1 MELENV
7 LKLIN
12 AVSESE
18 LTSFT
23 LEEGDTKLSFGADR
37 PDKYNNV
44 LNKSDIP
51 LADAKSAS
59 NEPAINRLTGD
70 RLSGN
75 EQMVNSLADDKL
87 PAGEPDSNSQTVT
100 SPLVGIFY
108 SAESPEAKDFVAV
121 GDTVKKGQ
129 VIGIIEAMKLMNE
142 IQSDYDGVV
151 TKILV
156 DNEQLVEYGQPMFVI
171 NPV

>member
-44 LNKSDIP
+44 LNKSDII
-51 LADAKSAS
+51 LADAISTS
-59 NEPAINRLTGD
+59 NESAINRLTGD
-70 RLSGN
+70 RLSDN
-75 EQMVNSLADDKL
+75 EQVVNSLADDKL
-87 PAGEPDSNSQTVT
+87 PAGGPDSNSQTVT